1 MSGFTQHELR
11 RVETLRQEAAEP
23 LAPVATG
30 EPTRKTQ
37 VIAIYG
43 KGGIGKSFTLAGG
56 DHLTPDTRTTILE

>member
-11 RVETLRQEAAEP
+11 RIETLRQEAAEP

-43 KGGIGKSFTLAGG
+43 KGGLARASRWP
-56 DHLTPDTRTTILE
+56 TSRT

>member
-11 RVETLRQEAAEP
+11 RIETLRQEAAEP

-37 VIAIYG
+37 IIAI
-43 KGGIGKSFTLAGG
+43 
-56 DHLTPDTRTTILE
+56 